1 MNNNLKYY
9 EIISSIQDRLI
20 NIEIALKNKTM
31 SADIACK
38 HIKQIIILTE
48 RIEKQFNIDE
58 ALTVGIKDIAKDL
71 LEKTTIPYS
80 SYDYACK

>member
-1 MNNNLKYY
+1 MNNVLKYY

-48 RIEKQFNIDE
+48 RIENQFKIDT
-58 ALTVGIKDIAKDL
+58 LTVGIKDIANDL
-71 LEKTTIPYS
+71 LEKTKIPYS